1 MLASKS
7 KSRQSL
13 LSHLIRSMADL
24 PSPSS
29 SAADDDAVA
38 ARLAAAAHV
47 PLDRARFFFEAAG
60 GDEGVA
66 LRMMQGA
73 KEDIDRRPVAETIP
87 PNLDQPSPSFSL
99 SLSLFLSLSIYL
111 SIYLTWTP

>member
-1 MLASKS
+1 LLSLFFFALGSFPLSLAAPIAILLTSKS

-29 SAADDDAVA
+29 SAADDDAVV

-73 KEDIDRRPVAETIP
+73 KED
-87 PNLDQPSPSFSL
+87 
-99 SLSLFLSLSIYL
+99 Y
-111 SIYLTWTP
+111 

>member
-1 MLASKS
+1 
-7 KSRQSL
+7 
-13 LSHLIRSMADL
+13 MADL

-29 SAADDDAVA
+29 SAADDDAVV

-66 LRMMQGA
+66 LRIMQGA
-73 KEDIDRRPVAETIP
+73 KED
-87 PNLDQPSPSFSL
+87 
-99 SLSLFLSLSIYL
+99 Y
-111 SIYLTWTP
+111 

>member
-1 MLASKS
+1 
-7 KSRQSL
+7 
-13 LSHLIRSMADL
+13 MADL

-29 SAADDDAVA
+29 SAADDDAVV

-47 PLDRARFFFEAAG
+47 PLNRARFFFEAAG

-73 KEDIDRRPVAETIP
+73 KEDIDRRPFAETIP
-87 PNLDQPSPSFSL
+87 PQPRPTLSLFLSLSPSFSL
-99 SLSLFLSLSIYL
+99 SLSLSLSID
-111 SIYLTWTP
+111 LTWTP